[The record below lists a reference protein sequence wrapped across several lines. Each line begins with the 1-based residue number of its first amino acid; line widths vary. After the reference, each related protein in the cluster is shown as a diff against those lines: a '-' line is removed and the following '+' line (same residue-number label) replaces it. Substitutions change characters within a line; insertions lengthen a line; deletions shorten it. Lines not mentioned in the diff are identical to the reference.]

1 MAHTNSNFIPRRVV
15 SLQPSATVT
24 LQELGLLDS
33 LAACTRWCA
42 DVCPAVRQLKIPIIA
57 DSWSAQ
63 AEEILS
69 ARPDLVIA
77 SVPYQPAALAE
88 IMKSGARF
96 VGLAPRTFSDVLG
109 DIAVISR
116 IMGAESNGQ
125 QVIAE
130 MCEQVEAVRQKA
142 ASAKTRPRVYCEE
155 WGKPLISS
163 QAWVAELVQVAGGE
177 FLGEPGVQRLA
188 QAVLEENPDVVI
200 AAWCGAGDRVPL
212 EKIVRSRGW
221 GEMSAVAGNRVYC
234 IRDEFL
240 NTPASTLLDGLR
252 ALAWAIH
259 PQIFPVAPGIRQI
272 TPGYLPAAPMV

>member
-1 MAHTNSNFIPRRVV
+1 MV

-24 LQELGLLDS
+24 LRELGRLDR
-33 LAACTRWCA
+33 LAACTQWCA
-42 DVCPAVRQLKIPIIA
+42 EVCPEVRERKIPIIA

-77 SVPYQPAALAE
+77 SVPYQPEALAE

-96 VGLAPRTFSDVLG
+96 IGLAPKTFSDVLG
-109 DIAVISR
+109 DIAVIAR
-116 IMGAESNGQ
+116 VMGAELAGQ

-130 MCEQVEAVRQKA
+130 MHDGVDAVRQKSSA
-142 ASAKTRPRVYCEE
+142 AKIRPRVYCEE

-163 QAWVAELVQVAGGE
+163 QAWVAELVEAAGGE
-177 FLGEPGVQRLA
+177 FLGKPGATRLA
-188 QAVLEENPDVVI
+188 QTVLEENPDVVI

-212 EKIVRSRGW
+212 EKIIRSRGW
-221 GEMSAVAGNRVYC
+221 EEMSAVVHNRVYC

-240 NTPASTLLDGLR
+240 NTPAITLLQGLQ

-259 PQIFPVAPGIRQI
+259 PQIFPEVPGIRQI
-272 TPGYLPAAPMV
+272 GALFPALKPVV